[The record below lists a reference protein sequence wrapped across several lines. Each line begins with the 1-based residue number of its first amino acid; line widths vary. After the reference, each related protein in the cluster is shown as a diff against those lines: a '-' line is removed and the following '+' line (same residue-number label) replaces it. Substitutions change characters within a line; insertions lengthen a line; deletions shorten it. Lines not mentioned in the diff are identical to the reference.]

1 MNHYTMLY
9 KYGERARNFFGRF
22 YFFYYYYFFFLVGDG
37 GVFLE
42 TISLLELVGYEFCD
56 DYLTK

>member
-1 MNHYTMLY
+1 MLY
-9 KYGERARNFFGRF
+9 KYGERAL
-22 YFFYYYYFFFLVGDG
+22 YYYFFLVGDG